1 MNKPLVTLATAL
13 VLAVAWPAWSAPD
26 PQAAAT
32 ARKAKAQLAAK
43 AAAKVGAEPTVKEA
57 CASNKPGPR
66 AENIQRDKKAKR
78 IARANACADAKAA
91 KAAPV

>member
-13 VLAVAWPAWSAPD
+13 ALAVAWPAWSAPD

-43 AAAKVGAEPTVKEA
+43 AGAEPTVKEA
-57 CASNKPGPR
+57 CATNKPGPR
-66 AENIQRDKKAKR
+66 AENVQRDKKAKR
-78 IARANACADAKAA
+78 VARANACADAKAA
-91 KAAPV
+91 KAAPA